1 MLVFAGFYNYN
12 MIRSVLFWAN
22 YVNIDLNKFVPT
34 VYSGQV
40 TGFISLGPKNL
51 WSLWRPLRHTSIES
65 LLKC

>member
-1 MLVFAGFYNYN
+1 MPSTAVLDADFLNYDFFGCVGMLVFAGFYNYN

-40 TGFISLGPKNL
+40 TGLQV
-51 WSLWRPLRHTSIES
+51 
-65 LLKC
+65 